1 MKTKLRRLLIPGVIL
16 ACAVLMMSLKYEAP
30 SEAEMLVMKYAK
42 EKQVAFT
49 EYPESLL
56 KLLEDNPETKE
67 FVLDYPFRESWAV
80 DLSRYDGD
88 RGVPLFLQWDRQW
101 GYEMCH
107 GEFVGVNGS
116 AAMCLAMA
124 GYCISD
130 GSSQFSPDKIIKFA
144 EKNDYRDA
152 ALICQGGAALGLKVT
167 SIAWEKAKVTAYLKN
182 GDPIIASM
190 GPGGDFDNFVV
201 LTGYREGM
209 VSLRDPDSRINSEK
223 QWAFEEL
230 AGQMRNLWVIQS
242 NN

>member
-1 MKTKLRRLLIPGVIL
+1 MKTKFRRLFIPGVIL
-16 ACAVLMMSLKYEAP
+16 ACAVLMMSLIYEAP
-30 SEAEMLVMKYAK
+30 SEAQMLVMKYAK

-56 KLLEDNPETKE
+56 KLLEDNPETRE

-80 DLSRYDGD
+80 DLSRFDGD

-101 GYEMCH
+101 GYQMCH

-124 GYCISD
+124 GYGISD
-130 GSSQFSPDKIIKFA
+130 GSSQFAPDKIIKFA
-144 EKNDYRDA
+144 DQNDYRDA

-182 GDPIIASM
+182 GTPIVASTGSGELGKYIVLSGCYNGMITVNDP
-190 GPGGDFDNFVV
+190 
-201 LTGYREGM
+201 Y
-209 VSLRDPDSRINSEK
+209 SRINSEK
-223 QWAFEEL
+223 AWTFEEL
-230 AGQMRNLWVIQS
+230 TGHINNLWVVQEET
-242 NN
+242 

>member
-182 GDPIIASM
+182 GSPIVAATDSGDLGKYIVLSGCYNGMITVNDP
-190 GPGGDFDNFVV
+190 
-201 LTGYREGM
+201 Y
-209 VSLRDPDSRINSEK
+209 SRVNSEK
-223 QWAFEEL
+223 VWTFEEL
-230 AGQMRNLWVIQS
+230 TGHVRNIWVIQDET
-242 NN
+242 

>member
-1 MKTKLRRLLIPGVIL
+1 MITKLRRLLIPGVIL

-182 GDPIIASM
+182 GSPIVAATDSGDLGKYIVLSGCYNGMITVNDP
-190 GPGGDFDNFVV
+190 
-201 LTGYREGM
+201 Y
-209 VSLRDPDSRINSEK
+209 SRVNSEK
-223 QWAFEEL
+223 VWTFEEL
-230 AGQMRNLWVIQS
+230 TGHVRNIWVIQDET
-242 NN
+242 

>member
-1 MKTKLRRLLIPGVIL
+1 MKTKLRRRFIPGVIL
-16 ACAVLMMSLKYEAP
+16 ACAALMTSLMHQAP

-80 DLSRYDGD
+80 DLSRFDGD

-101 GYEMCH
+101 GYQMCH

-130 GSSQFSPDKIIKFA
+130 GSSQFAPDKIIKFA
-144 EKNDYRDA
+144 DQNDYRDA

-182 GDPIIASM
+182 GTPIVASTGSGELGKYIVLSGCYNGMITVNDP
-190 GPGGDFDNFVV
+190 
-201 LTGYREGM
+201 Y
-209 VSLRDPDSRINSEK
+209 SRINSEK
-223 QWAFEEL
+223 AWTFEEL
-230 AGQMRNLWVIQS
+230 TGHINNLWVVQEET
-242 NN
+242 

>member
-80 DLSRYDGD
+80 DLSRFDGD

-101 GYEMCH
+101 GYQMCH

-130 GSSQFSPDKIIKFA
+130 GSSQFAPDKIIKFA
-144 EKNDYRDA
+144 DQNDYRDA
-152 ALICQGGAALGLKVT
+152 VLICQGGAALGLKVT

-182 GDPIIASM
+182 GTPIVASTGSGELGKYIVLSGCYNGMITVNDP
-190 GPGGDFDNFVV
+190 
-201 LTGYREGM
+201 Y
-209 VSLRDPDSRINSEK
+209 SRVNSEK
-223 QWAFEEL
+223 VWTFEEL
-230 AGQMRNLWVIQS
+230 TGHVRNIWVIQDET
-242 NN
+242 